1 MFINPKLVVLK
12 NRLQI
17 DSQIIATLAF
27 RFWGV
32 FSGGITLLLIP
43 FLMGSVEQGYYFTFA
58 SILALQVFFELGFGQ
73 VIIQFVAH
81 EATSVQQDLNG
92 GYAGDANAMSRLYT
106 LTKLLRKW
114 YRVAGVLF
122 LVSVNL
128 IGVWFFKGNE
138 LPLQSWLFPWIVL
151 VTATAYNLSISWRLS
166 FIEGFGLV
174 KEVGVLR
181 LIQSIAGFCTM
192 WMALALGAQLWVVA
206 IVPAAAAICTTYW
219 LKQSQASK
227 LLPSIENQASVTLVP
242 NIWSR
247 EILPFQWRIAVSWIS
262 GFFIFQLFTPIVFK
276 NYGAIESGRIGL
288 AITVFNSVTT
298 VSIAWVSAKV
308 PAIAQLLAQGKRVEA
323 SHRFKQLARIS
334 VCFAVIAACAVV
346 MGAEAVA
353 HWNAKIHARL
363 PSLSVMMALA
373 VASIANC
380 FVISCALF
388 MRAHKEEP
396 MLNQSIVMALTTLV
410 AVFVSKSYG
419 TGPIMW
425 SYTLLCVGLSVP
437 WTILILQRRY
447 YVSNAKSQS

>member
-1 MFINPKLVVLK
+1 MLTSPKTSVLK
-12 NRLQI
+12 KRLQI

-32 FSGGITLLLIP
+32 FSGGVTLLLIP

-81 EATSVQQDLNG
+81 EASSLKEGLNSEDTDS
-92 GYAGDANAMSRLYT
+92 AHAMSRLYT
-106 LTKLLRKW
+106 LSKILNKW
-114 YRVAGVLF
+114 YRIAGVLF
-122 LVSVNL
+122 LISVNL
-128 IGVWFFKGNE
+128 VGVWFFKGNE
-138 LPLQSWLFPWIVL
+138 LPLQQWLFPWMIL

-181 LIQSIAGFCTM
+181 LTQSMVGFCIM
-192 WMALALGAQLWVVA
+192 WMALVLGAQLWVVA
-206 IVPAAAAICTTYW
+206 LVPTAAAICTTSW
-219 LKQSQASK
+219 LKQSQAAR
-227 LLPSIENQASVTLVP
+227 LLPNIEEQTSLAMVP
-242 NIWSR
+242 KIWSR

-276 NYGAIESGRIGL
+276 NYGAVESGRIGL
-288 AITVFNSVTT
+288 GITVFNSVTT

-308 PAIAQLLAQGKRVEA
+308 PTIAQLLAQGKRLEA
-323 SHRFKQLARIS
+323 SYRFKELARVS
-334 VCFAVIAACAVV
+334 VLFAVIAAVAVV
-346 MGAEAVA
+346 VGGEMLSQ
-353 HWNAKIHARL
+353 WSTKIQARL
-363 PSLSVMMALA
+363 PSFSVMAALA
-373 VASIANC
+373 LASIANC

-396 MLNQSIVMALTTLV
+396 MLNQSVVMALATSV

-425 SYTLLCVGLSVP
+425 SYTALCVGLSVP
-437 WTILILQRRY
+437 WTILILKRRY
-447 YVSNAKSQS
+447 YVSGAVT